1 MGAEVARKPSIDA
14 LPVADELPDIAGLQ
28 KGAQITFSAV
38 VGYCSGYAVKKVGKV
53 AVVGI
58 GITFIGLQVRCSLPS
73 RIMCAVSR
81 RYARWD
87 VTQALRYFGYIDGV
101 NWGKVRDHVVTAVD
115 TDGSGTI
122 TRKDVVTHWNRFMD
136 VCSYNVPGRVAFAA
150 MALLGFKHG

>member
-1 MGAEVARKPSIDA
+1 MGAEVARKPSTDA

-58 GITFIGLQVRCSLPS
+58 GVTFIGLQVRCSLPS

-81 RYARWD
+81 RYACW
-87 VTQALRYFGYIDGV
+87 GV
-101 NWGKVRDHVVTAVD
+101 KPGLAVF
-115 TDGSGTI
+115 
-122 TRKDVVTHWNRFMD
+122 RLH
-136 VCSYNVPGRVAFAA
+136 
-150 MALLGFKHG
+150 

>member
-1 MGAEVARKPSIDA
+1 M
-14 LPVADELPDIAGLQ
+14 
-28 KGAQITFSAV
+28 
-38 VGYCSGYAVKKVGKV
+38 
-53 AVVGI
+53 
-58 GITFIGLQVRCSLPS
+58 
-73 RIMCAVSR
+73 
-81 RYARWD
+81 
-87 VTQALRYFGYIDGV
+87 RYFGYIDGV